1 MKNFLTDSDGN
12 LSMGRLLSMI
22 LFFICCGMWIL
33 KTALKIEI
41 SNNDMT
47 LIQWGWI
54 TAIGGKAIQKFAEAK
69 K

>member
-1 MKNFLTDSDGN
+1 MKNFFLDNGKF
-12 LSMGRLLSMI
+12 SMGRLLSFT

-47 LIQWGWI
+47 LIQWGWL
-54 TAIGGKAIQKFAEAK
+54 TSIGGKAIQKFAELK